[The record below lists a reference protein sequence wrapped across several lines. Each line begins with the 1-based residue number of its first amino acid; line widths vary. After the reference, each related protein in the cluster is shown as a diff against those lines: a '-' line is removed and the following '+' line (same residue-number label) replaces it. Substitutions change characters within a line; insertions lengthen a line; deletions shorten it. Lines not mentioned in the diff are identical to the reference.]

1 MVAVVSVISIVAYI
15 LSLIR
20 FSNKWVEQQ
29 IVFLLI
35 YLIGLTAI
43 GELDV
48 LLPIYFVVTLLPF
61 LKYIRRISAFTAIIA
76 VYFGAYLIYGLINQ
90 NPTGTLVTFVAKMW
104 QFIVFFIVYDA
115 EIYVEEEN
123 YKGIINVAVI
133 FETLL
138 GLYLMATSTN
148 MDVNGLVRL
157 VSNSQPIT
165 GNISTVILP
174 IVAYFY
180 FEKRRENGQT
190 RWLLFMSLI
199 MLAWIVLSGTRGYT
213 LEFAATMFLIIYD
226 YFVNGDVSA
235 ASRKNR
241 LIILVLLGMGFFVCA
256 IAVPEIYE
264 KLESVLRVKASVG
277 IRTFEN
283 AATKEFF
290 RNTSLFTEFLGV
302 GLGGQGGKNPA
313 MREALYRQFSLG
325 MWDRQHYLY
334 DCGALFHNLY
344 ANVLMCMG
352 AIGMIM
358 VVFINIEI
366 WKRVSYSCSG
376 RKLIGT
382 VMHLFQL
389 SFLLMNYYR
398 WSAVCG
404 IAEMILFALILKRL
418 ENDNEILC
426 ED

>member
-1 MVAVVSVISIVAYI
+1 
-15 LSLIR
+15 
-20 FSNKWVEQQ
+20 
-29 IVFLLI
+29 
-35 YLIGLTAI
+35 
-43 GELDV
+43 
-48 LLPIYFVVTLLPF
+48 
-61 LKYIRRISAFTAIIA
+61 
-76 VYFGAYLIYGLINQ
+76 
-90 NPTGTLVTFVAKMW
+90 
-104 QFIVFFIVYDA
+104 
-115 EIYVEEEN
+115 
-123 YKGIINVAVI
+123 
-133 FETLL
+133 
-138 GLYLMATSTN
+138 
-148 MDVNGLVRL
+148 
-157 VSNSQPIT
+157 
-165 GNISTVILP
+165 
-174 IVAYFY
+174 
-180 FEKRRENGQT
+180 
-190 RWLLFMSLI
+190 
-199 MLAWIVLSGTRGYT
+199 
-213 LEFAATMFLIIYD
+213 MFLIIYD
-226 YFVNGDVSA
+226 YFVNESVCAPSK
-235 ASRKNR
+235 KNR
-241 LIILVLLGMGFFVCA
+241 LIILVLLGMGFLVCA

-366 WKRVSYSCSG
+366 WKRVSNSCSG